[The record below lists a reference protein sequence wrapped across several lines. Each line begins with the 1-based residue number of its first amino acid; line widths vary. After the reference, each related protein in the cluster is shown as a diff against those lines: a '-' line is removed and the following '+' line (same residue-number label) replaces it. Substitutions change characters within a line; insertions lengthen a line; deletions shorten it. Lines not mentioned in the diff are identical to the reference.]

1 MHEYESRHGCDII
14 VHMSA
19 VSNLVPVE
27 EYLHN
32 TYHPDCDYVDGVIAE
47 RNVGEK
53 EHSKAQRDVLFY
65 FHERRRTWGTFA
77 IQEQRVQVSP
87 SRYRVPDVCVV
98 LGPEPDEQIFTAPP
112 FLCIE
117 ILSPEDRQSRM
128 QERIDDYL
136 RFGVRYVWLIDPYQ
150 RRAWIYTQDE
160 IREVRD
166 GLLRTADPEW
176 IVPLAEVLG

>member
-1 MHEYESRHGCDII
+1 
-14 VHMSA
+14 
-19 VSNLVPVE
+19 
-27 EYLHN
+27 
-32 TYHPDCDYVDGVIAE
+32 
-47 RNVGEK
+47 
-53 EHSKAQRDVLFY
+53 
-65 FHERRRTWGTFA
+65 
-77 IQEQRVQVSP
+77 
-87 SRYRVPDVCVV
+87 VPDVCVV

-166 GLLRTADPEW
+166 GLLRTANPEW

>member
-1 MHEYESRHGCDII
+1 MR
-14 VHMSA
+14 MSA
-19 VSNLVPVE
+19 VSNLVPAK

-32 TYHPDCDYVDGVIAE
+32 TYRPDCDYVGGVIVQ

-77 IQEQRVQVSP
+77 IQEQRVQVRP
-87 SRYRVPDVCVV
+87 TRYRVPDVCAI
-98 LGPEPDEQIFTAPP
+98 LGGRPDEEILTKPP
-112 FLCIE
+112 FLCVE
-117 ILSPEDRQSRM
+117 ILSPEDRPSRM
-128 QERIDDYL
+128 QERIHDYL
-136 RFGVRYVWLIDPYQ
+136 EFGVRWVWLIDPQ
-150 RRAWIYTQDE
+150 ARRAWIYTQDE

-176 IVPLAEVLG
+176 IVPLTKVLG